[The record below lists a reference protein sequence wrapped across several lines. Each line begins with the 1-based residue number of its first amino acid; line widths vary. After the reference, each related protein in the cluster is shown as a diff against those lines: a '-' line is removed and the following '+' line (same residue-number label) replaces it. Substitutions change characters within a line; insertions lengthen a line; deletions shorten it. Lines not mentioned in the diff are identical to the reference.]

1 MWIDKPQTWAL
12 AKALGGEA
20 LLGLIIE
27 DTHTCYLGE
36 RSARHEWGYGCGTCP
51 ACDLRK
57 TGFAS
62 YIRTGEPFTSR
73 C

>member
-1 MWIDKPQTWAL
+1 
-12 AKALGGEA
+12 
-20 LLGLIIE
+20 LIIE

-36 RSARHEWGYGCGTCP
+36 RSARHDWGYGCGQCP